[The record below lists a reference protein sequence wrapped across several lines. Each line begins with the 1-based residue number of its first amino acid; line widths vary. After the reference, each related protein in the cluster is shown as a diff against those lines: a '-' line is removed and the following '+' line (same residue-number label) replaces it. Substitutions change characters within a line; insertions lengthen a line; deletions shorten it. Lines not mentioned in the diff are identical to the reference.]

1 MTFQELQDHALD
13 ALGYATTSSAQVE
26 ARTRIKRW
34 INDWHRRLLTR
45 PGFARL
51 LRDFEEPLTTTA
63 NQAIYGFAEP
73 MGRLNGIYDTTNRWP
88 LRLRDLGWLRQQLS
102 PTAQTGTPVAYVPRG
117 WAPVA
122 TQPSTADSIWAV
134 AASGTATDQLAW
146 DFAIQSTGAITRIH
160 GVTTL
165 TSTTPVQLGTSSVVT
180 QILGLTYQGTNTTT
194 LRIHQS
200 SGSGAV
206 LGYIQPGRS
215 KARYF
220 QVQLWPT
227 PSAMLPYTCDFT
239 SEIIDMAADQDEP
252 MLPPDF
258 HYVLSKGAQYEELI
272 RRDDNRA
279 GFVLSDLNTGIAS
292 LNRWLWDLPSP
303 PTRDKGLPSRLG
315 SWFPMNT

>member
-1 MTFQELQDHALD
+1 MTFVELQDHALD
-13 ALGYATTSSAQVE
+13 ALGYATTSSAQAE
-26 ARTRIKRW
+26 ARTRIKRG

-73 MGRLNGIYDTTNRWP
+73 MGRLNGIYDSTNRWP
-88 LRLRDLGWLRQQLS
+88 LRLRDLSWLRTQLS

-122 TQPSTADSIWAV
+122 TQPSQADSIWAV
-134 AASGTATDQLAW
+134 AVSGTATDPIAW
-146 DFAIQSTGAITRIH
+146 DFAIQSTGAITRLR
-160 GVTTL
+160 GVTTMN
-165 TSTTPVQLGTSSVVT
+165 STTAVQLGTSSVVT
-180 QILGLTYQGTNTTT
+180 QILGLTYQGTNNTL

-200 SGSGAV
+200 SGSGTI

-227 PSAMLPYTCDFT
+227 PSATLPYTCDFT
-239 SEIIDMAADQDEP
+239 GEVLDMAADQDEP
-252 MLPPDF
+252 MLAPDF
-258 HYVLSKGAQYEELI
+258 HHVLSLGAQCDELK
-272 RRDDNRA
+272 RRDDNRYSL
-279 GFVLSDLNTGIAS
+279 VRSDLEGEIKNF
-292 LNRWLWDLPSP
+292 NRWLWDLPSP

-315 SWFPMNT
+315 SWFPANT